1 MDKQTFDRGYLLGVD
16 TGNSKTHALI
26 TDLSGIPVGF
36 GTTGC
41 GNYEVTGVDGFVTTV
56 NEAVSQAFADAD
68 ITKQEIIGMG
78 FGFAGYDWPSEKGI
92 MVHCINSLGISAP
105 HEFVNDVTIGL
116 IAGSTRGWGVAA
128 DAGTGN
134 NVRGRD
140 KAGRIGRITGNSI
153 RFGEIGGAGE
163 MVWQAQVA
171 ATYAWTK
178 RAPKTRI
185 TQLLMDF
192 AGVKSEDDLIESLA
206 MEQINLPAILAVQI
220 VRLASEGDAVAK
232 ELVTRSAQELA
243 LNVNA
248 VIRQLDLQA
257 LDVEVV
263 LIGSTFNA
271 GEIYLKPFRETVMT
285 FAPSATLIQL
295 NVPPVVG
302 SVLLA
307 AEAIELPV
315 TSLRNNLINK
325 SGKFLPEDYQSRGS
339 QG

>member
-1 MDKQTFDRGYLLGVD
+1 LDNRNFDRGYLLGVD

-26 TDLSGIPVGF
+26 TDLSGFAIGF
-36 GTTGC
+36 GTAGC
-41 GNYEVTGVDGFVTTV
+41 GNYEVTGVDGFIKTV
-56 NEAVSQAFADAD
+56 NEAVSQAIAAAD
-68 ITKQEIIGMG
+68 IKKKEIAGMG
-78 FGFAGYDWPSEKGI
+78 FGIAGYDWPSEKGI
-92 MVHCINSLGISAP
+92 MVQCIDSLGISAP
-105 HEFVNDVTIGL
+105 YEFVNDVTIGL

-140 KAGRIGRITGNSI
+140 KNGRIGRITGNSI

-178 RAPKTRI
+178 RGPKTRI
-185 TQLLMDF
+185 TRLLLDYT
-192 AGVKSEDDLIESLA
+192 GDENEDILIENLA
-206 MEQINLPAILAVQI
+206 MEQVHLPPILAVQI
-220 VRLASEGDAVAK
+220 VNLATEGDTVAK
-232 ELVTRSAQELA
+232 GIITKSAQELA

-257 LDVEVV
+257 MDLEVI

-271 GEIYLKPFRETVMT
+271 GEIYLTPFRETILA
-285 FAPSATLIQL
+285 FAPGAKFIQL

-307 AEAIELPV
+307 AEAIDLKTKP
-315 TSLRNNLINK
+315 LRNNLLNK
-325 SGKFLPEDYQSRGS
+325 LLENYSED
-339 QG
+339 